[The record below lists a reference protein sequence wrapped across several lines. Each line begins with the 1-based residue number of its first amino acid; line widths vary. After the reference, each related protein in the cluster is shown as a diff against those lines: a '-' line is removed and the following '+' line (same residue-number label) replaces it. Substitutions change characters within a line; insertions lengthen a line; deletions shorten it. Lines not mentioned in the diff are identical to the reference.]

1 MLGVVAHSGSTSA
14 EAIGRISGQVYA
26 DTDSNGTF
34 GDADVPMPGF
44 ELSISGPNQGC
55 NPACANAT
63 SDGTGAFHV
72 ADLLQG
78 NYTIRQNIGLLC
90 VDFLRTNWLGEYIQG
105 WCSRDSLY
113 LPVTVAAGEET
124 TVSVPLTGLVGHLG
138 GRLWLDGVPPPTGT
152 VIQARSGDIVCAGTT
167 AIQRTLNQQV
177 TVTEF
182 NLTFGRACRDSNNIS
197 LFAGDRVF
205 AQTTGEE
212 VWHDSI
218 DSWNFGDNYFSNHEY
233 RAPEIDPFFAHVD
246 GVSGSTSV
254 RALIG
259 GVLCGA
265 GATGVSQG
273 VYGLGILPDEVR
285 PGCGVLNSPISF
297 CIGGRLADF
306 TGYWNTSEPYF
317 PPTMSPTDTP
327 CPVDVLMGDGN
338 CDGAVTLADVMD
350 GLRAEIADR
359 IAQCAGEQN
368 TDCAFDATVADLLPV
383 LRYLA
388 GAPDPG
394 TAECPAVGE
403 ART

>member
-1 MLGVVAHSGSTSA
+1 L
-14 EAIGRISGQVYA
+14 I
-26 DTDSNGTF
+26 
-34 GDADVPMPGF
+34 
-44 ELSISGPNQGC
+44 
-55 NPACANAT
+55 
-63 SDGTGAFHV
+63 
-72 ADLLQG
+72 
-78 NYTIRQNIGLLC
+78 
-90 VDFLRTNWLGEYIQG
+90 
-105 WCSRDSLY
+105 
-113 LPVTVAAGEET
+113 
-124 TVSVPLTGLVGHLG
+124 GLVGHLG

-167 AIQRTLNQQV
+167 AIRRTLNQQV

-205 AQTTGEE
+205 ARTTGQE
-212 VWHDSI
+212 VWHDAI
-218 DSWNFGDNYFSNHEY
+218 DSWDFADNYFSNHEY

-246 GVSGSTSV
+246 GISGSTSV

-265 GATGVSQG
+265 GATGVSHG
-273 VYGLGILPDEVR
+273 VYGLVILPDEVR

-306 TGYWNTSEPYF
+306 TGYWNTSELYF
-317 PPTMSPTDTP
+317 PPTLNPTGTP

-350 GLRAEIADR
+350 GLQAAVDGSGVP
-359 IAQCAGEQN
+359 CAGEQN
-368 TDCAFDATVADLLPV
+368 TDCNFGASIADLLPV

-388 GAPDPG
+388 GVPDPG
-394 TAECPAVGE
+394 TAQCAAVGE
-403 ART
+403 ARW